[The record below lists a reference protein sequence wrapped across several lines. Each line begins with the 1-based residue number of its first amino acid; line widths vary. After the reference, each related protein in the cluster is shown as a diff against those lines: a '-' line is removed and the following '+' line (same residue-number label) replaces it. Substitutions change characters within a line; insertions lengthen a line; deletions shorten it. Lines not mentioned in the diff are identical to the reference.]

1 MILNEDFDVIGETRF
16 PDFTYISTLHY
27 IGKDGLYLSDSH
39 YKNPSFDENK
49 LRFRRFKL
57 VHYPAYYSR
66 RGDSI
71 KSVRKVMYVFVQIE
85 DMI

>member
-16 PDFTYISTLHY
+16 PDFTYISTLHD

-49 LRFRRFKL
+49 LRFRRFNL
-57 VHYPAYYSR
+57 VHYN
-66 RGDSI
+66 
-71 KSVRKVMYVFVQIE
+71 KK
-85 DMI
+85 

>member
-1 MILNEDFDVIGETRF
+1 MFNLGENNNGFGIG
-16 PDFTYISTLHY
+16 DYIIN

-57 VHYPAYYSR
+57 VHYN
-66 RGDSI
+66 
-71 KSVRKVMYVFVQIE
+71 KK
-85 DMI
+85 

>member
-1 MILNEDFDVIGETRF
+1 MILNEDFDVIGETRL
-16 PDFTYISTLHY
+16 PDFTYISTLRY

-57 VHYPAYYSR
+57 VHYN
-66 RGDSI
+66 
-71 KSVRKVMYVFVQIE
+71 KK
-85 DMI
+85 